1 MDDLL
6 TFLKEG
12 RLDLF
17 MIVGLTIALVW
28 TVRQWREAEK
38 DKDRIQDA
46 RVEDVRAMVAL
57 ATEVKN
63 SVGTLVKLIEGN
75 RRSR

>member
-1 MDDLL
+1 MEDLL

-28 TVRQWREAEK
+28 TVKQWREAEK

-46 RVEDVRAMVAL
+46 RIEDVRAMVEL

>member
-1 MDDLL
+1 MEDLL

-46 RVEDVRAMVAL
+46 RVEDVRAMVEL

>member
-1 MDDLL
+1 MEDLL

-28 TVRQWREAEK
+28 TVKQWREAEK

-46 RVEDVRAMVAL
+46 RVEDVRAMVEL

>member
-1 MDDLL
+1 MDELL
-6 TFLKEG
+6 AFLKEG

-28 TVRQWREAEK
+28 TVKQWREAEK

-46 RVEDVRAMVAL
+46 RVEDVRAMVEL